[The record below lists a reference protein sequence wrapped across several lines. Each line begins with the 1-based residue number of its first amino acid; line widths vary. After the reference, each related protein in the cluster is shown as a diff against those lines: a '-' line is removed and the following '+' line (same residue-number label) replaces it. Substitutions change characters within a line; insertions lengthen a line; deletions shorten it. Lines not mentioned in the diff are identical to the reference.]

1 MSDIDTTLHLITRTL
16 ETSAEGEAQLMVELL
31 LFPELATLA
40 NKERP
45 SKAALMDLA
54 EDLLKNEPLD
64 EITRRS
70 VSGTPEIMR
79 AELKVEPA
87 KRTEAWREP
96 VTMTLEAVVWEQ
108 GAHVLATVPA
118 LGIAVIA
125 PDRERLPKMLNEH
138 ALSALKRG
146 EWNTSLLRLAML
158 ARGEVS
164 VQPVT
169 WSPRLETAVDRWKKF
184 LNEDQ
189 GPDILAQLCT
199 RMEGAF
205 LPRAYELETEL
216 KQLSRLLTLPDQPS
230 VLLLGA
236 AGVGKTALTQEM
248 ARRRSDFGLGQQ
260 PFYRS
265 SGTRLIAGASGF
277 GMWQQRCRELVET
290 ARKQKLV
297 LYLGNLFELMNVG
310 QSSTGS
316 ESIASFLRPYLVR
329 RELQVI
335 VECTHEQMVVIE
347 KQDPRLAD
355 AFRILKLEEP
365 QAEKLAALMLTAS
378 TKLAGDR
385 ARFSRPALERVR
397 SLHRRYLGYSAFPGA
412 PLRFMTRLHE
422 NIPAERLVEE
432 PDVYAAFSRETG
444 MPEHLLNP
452 ETPLDLDITR
462 TWFQNRVE
470 GQGEAVDVVVSVIAQ
485 IKAGLARP
493 GRPLASL
500 LFIGPTGTG
509 KTEMAK
515 ALAEFLFQSAERMIR
530 LDMSEYGQPWSA
542 QRLVSG
548 SHDGREGLL
557 TAAVREQPFSVLL
570 LDEFEKADPAVFDLL
585 LQLLGEARLTDGA
598 GRTADFSNCV
608 VIMTSNLG
616 AQDFSKGR
624 MGFSSGG
631 AAHQDATD
639 HFTTAVQK
647 ALRPEMF
654 NRIDRIVPYQPLSS
668 EVVVSL
674 TRREIATA
682 ALRPG
687 FVKAGLRLEVS
698 EAVVQNLAREGYDP
712 RYGARPL
719 KRRVAEHLLAPISA
733 LIAEGVAE
741 KSLLKADL
749 DSLGHVLLQVVKP
762 GTNTEE
768 KQALQNLRDRLR
780 STAHLRQAY
789 ESLRSS
795 TMVNGL
801 QGRLRMAQ
809 QRQRNSQGKA
819 KNAVAWT
826 AHDPETETLK
836 QCLARIDKDAQ
847 KQLTHE
853 EGLILALHH
862 SDLAVLNR
870 RDPLSKNDLEEAVLE
885 AYALWQPPPKRLL
898 FLIHGQPGKSM
909 MAFAAMYRDLALDL
923 GGKVEAGVFHKQTPA
938 KLLSQD
944 GQYAFAY
951 VPEKEADQLQL
962 WQEEPGKVAAMAL
975 WISGEKATLLL
986 KNEGGLHLMK
996 ASRDKEDEPEKPAR
1010 PSERKAIQAEK
1021 DWTCRIEVSVP
1032 EDNAQDLTE
1041 LMLATT
1047 EIIGQPNLEK
1057 GVIRRQYDPVRMLV
1071 RDGPGGIRTSG
1082 SFQKSWL
1089 LRGLREAVLKEAL
1102 A

>member
-1 MSDIDTTLHLITRTL
+1 MSDIDTTLHLVTRTL
-16 ETSAEGEAQLMVELL
+16 ESSAEGEAQMMVELL

-40 NKERP
+40 NKERQAK
-45 SKAALMDLA
+45 SAVMDLA
-54 EDLLKNEPLD
+54 EEWLKNFPLD
-64 EITRRS
+64 EINRRS
-70 VSGTPEIMR
+70 VAGEPEIMR
-79 AELKVEPA
+79 AELTVEPA
-87 KRTEAWREP
+87 KKSEAWREP
-96 VTMTLEAVVWEQ
+96 VTVTLDAVVWEQ
-108 GAHVLATVPA
+108 GSHVLATVPA

-125 PDRERLPKMLNEH
+125 PDREKLPKMLNEH

-146 EWNTSLLRLAML
+146 EWNASLLRLAML

-164 VQPVT
+164 VQPAP
-169 WSPRLETAVDRWKKF
+169 WSPRMETAVDRWKKF
-184 LNEDQ
+184 IKKDQ
-189 GPDILAQLCT
+189 GPDALEQLCT
-199 RMEGAF
+199 RMEGVF
-205 LPRAYELETEL
+205 LPRAYELEAEL
-216 KQLSRLLTLPDQPS
+216 RQLSRLLILPDRPS

-236 AGVGKTALTQEM
+236 AGVGKTALAQEM
-248 ARRRSDFGLGQQ
+248 ARRRSDYGLGQQ

-265 SGTRLIAGASGF
+265 SGTRLIAGACGF
-277 GMWQQRCRELVET
+277 GIWQQRCRELVET
-290 ARKQKLV
+290 ARKQKIV

-310 QSSTGS
+310 QSSAGS

-335 VECTHEQMVVIE
+335 VECTHEQMVIVE

-365 QAEKLAALMLTAS
+365 QATKLEALMLTAS
-378 TKLAGDR
+378 TRMAGDQ
-385 ARFSRPALERVR
+385 ARFTKPALERVR

-412 PLRFMTRLHE
+412 PLRFMNRLHE
-422 NIPAERLVEE
+422 NTPSERLVEE
-432 PDVYAAFSRETG
+432 ADVYAAFSRETG

-452 ETPLDLDITR
+452 ESALDLETAR
-462 TWFQNRVE
+462 AWFQRRVE
-470 GQGEAVDVVVSVIAQ
+470 GQAEAVEVVVSVIAQ

-624 MGFSSGG
+624 MGFGSSSSAHPD
-631 AAHQDATD
+631 AAD
-639 HFTTAVQK
+639 HFTSAVQK

-668 EVVVSL
+668 DVVVSL
-674 TRREIATA
+674 TRREVATA
-682 ALRPG
+682 ALRAG

-698 EAVVQNLAREGYDP
+698 EGVIQHLAREGYDP

-719 KRRVAEHLLAPISA
+719 KRRVAEHLLAPIA
-733 LIAEGVAE
+733 TRIAEGVAE
-741 KSLLKADL
+741 KSVLKADL
-749 DSLGHVLLQVVKP
+749 DASGKVILQVVKP

-780 STAHLRQAY
+780 GAARLRQDF
-789 ESLRSS
+789 ENLRSS

-801 QGRLRMAQ
+801 QGRLRMTQ
-809 QRQRNSQGKA
+809 QRQRNSQGKGKKA
-819 KNAVAWT
+819 AAWT
-826 AHDPETETLK
+826 AHDPEEEALK
-836 QCLARIDKDAQ
+836 HCLGRIEKAAQ

-862 SDLAVLNR
+862 SDLDVLNR
-870 RDPLSKNDLEEAVLE
+870 RDPLTKNDLEEAVLE
-885 AYALWQPPPKRLL
+885 AWSLWQPPPKRLL
-898 FLIHGQPGKSM
+898 FLIQGQPGKSM
-909 MAFAAMYRDLALDL
+909 MAFAAMYRDLAEDL
-923 GGKVEAGVFHKQTPA
+923 GGKVQAGVFHKQTPA
-938 KLLSQD
+938 KLLSPD
-944 GQYAFAY
+944 GQYAFAH
-951 VPEKEADQLQL
+951 VPEKAAVQLQL
-962 WQEEPGKVAAMAL
+962 WQEEAGKVAFMAL
-975 WISGEKATLLL
+975 WISGGKATQFL
-986 KNEGGLHLMK
+986 KNEGGLHMMK
-996 ASRDKEDEPEKPAR
+996 ATRDKEDEPEKPVR
-1010 PSERKAIQAEK
+1010 LSERRALQAEK
-1021 DWTCRIEVSVP
+1021 DWTCRIDISVP
-1032 EDNAQDLTE
+1032 EESAEDITE
-1041 LMLATT
+1041 LMLAVS
-1047 EIIGQPNLEK
+1047 EITRQPDLEK
-1057 GVIRRQYDPVRMLV
+1057 GILRRQYDPTRMIV
-1071 RDGPGGIRTSG
+1071 RDGPSG
-1082 SFQKSWL
+1082 SRSAGKFQKEWL
-1089 LRGLREAVLKEAL
+1089 LRTLRESVLKEAMS
-1102 A
+1102 